1 MTLPQDKLV
10 RVVVASPGCD
20 EVQPVLGWGE
30 DGQNIAGVMASLA
43 MVTSTPQTLSVLTS
57 ETSPILNF

>member
-1 MTLPQDKLV
+1 M

-43 MVTSTPQTLSVLTS
+43 MVNIPTSDPFDSHLLTS
-57 ETSPILNF
+57 QILNFWRPELLTT